1 MVLMGKTPTEM
12 KLSITLKA
20 TWAVKPYLELCVLC
34 VLMEAKNRFH
44 CVHNCLANLHAEFVD
59 ILWLFFVVIGSS
71 NLKLQVGRV
80 NYQLHRKDTIH
91 SEQDVIAIT

>member
-1 MVLMGKTPTEM
+1 MVLTGKTPTEM

-20 TWAVKPYLELCVLC
+20 TWAVKPYLELCLPR
-34 VLMEAKNRFH
+34 VLMEAKNRFQ
-44 CVHNCLANLHAEFVD
+44 CVHNCLANLHAEFMD
-59 ILWLFFVVIGSS
+59 ILRLFFFVIGDS

-80 NYQLHRKDTIH
+80 NYQLHRDDIIH